1 MTRLKRPICV
11 AGERVEAL
19 LPGLLA
25 LRDSMVVHDDGMAS
39 MYATLPAEQAAPLTR
54 ALFRVEAELLQRD
67 ARVWDEL
74 ARTRT
79 PENRSADALLL
90 LTQRVAR
97 AVQRSQDGRPPA
109 RKAVG

>member
-1 MTRLKRPICV
+1 VVTRQKRPIRV
-11 AGERVEAL
+11 AGEPVTAL

-25 LRDSMVVHDDGMAS
+25 VYDSMVVEDDGMAS
-39 MYATLPAEQAAPLTR
+39 VDTRLPAEQAAPLTR

-79 PENRSADALLL
+79 RENRSADAFVLLA
-90 LTQRVAR
+90 QRVVR
-97 AVQRSQDGRPPA
+97 ALQRAPDGRRA
-109 RKAVG
+109 AS